1 LNIPETQKSWFP
13 PEFKLRA
20 KTRNQIIL

>member
-13 PEFKLRA
+13 PEFKLCA
-20 KTRNQIIL
+20 KTRNQTIL